1 MKRQSILNNQSV
13 RKRGK
18 GSVFLFF
25 NAIHRLGSCLLK
37 VSLLFVVIGVI
48 SISFL
53 SLYHYLLKSP
63 YIRLEEVD
71 VRGVDGEIKND
82 LIKMCGLDDKRSLL
96 ALHLNELKQK
106 MEKHPWI
113 RSVKLERRFPHIL
126 IVQAEKEIP
135 LALVLRDKVY
145 YMNRRGEAF
154 KEVDK
159 SEEMDFPV
167 ITGLSKE
174 EADVKKQLG
183 LAVFII
189 KILESEEGLW
199 SLNELSEINVKK
211 DGGLSLYFNHLP
223 VEIKLMSDLPAI
235 AGSAYEGKW
244 AEDFS
249 NRLDGLKKVA
259 DHLRQTGRIH
269 QVTKIDLNYVDGA
282 VVTFGKV

>member
-1 MKRQSILNNQSV
+1 M
-13 RKRGK
+13 
-18 GSVFLFF
+18 FF
-25 NAIHRLGSCLLK
+25 NTIHRLGSFLFK
-37 VSLLFVVIGVI
+37 VSLLFAVIGVV

-53 SLYHYLLKSP
+53 SLYNYLLKSP

-71 VRGVDGEIKND
+71 VRGVDGGIKND
-82 LIKMCGLDDKRSLL
+82 LIKMCGLDSKNSLL
-96 ALHLNELKQK
+96 ALHLNELQQK

-113 RSVKLERRFPHIL
+113 RSVKLERRFPHML

-135 LALVLRDKVY
+135 LALVLRGKVY
-145 YMNRRGEAF
+145 YMNRRGEVF
-154 KEVDK
+154 KEVGK

-167 ITGLSKE
+167 ITGLPK
-174 EADVKKQLG
+174 EADVKKQLEV
-183 LAVFII
+183 AVFII
-189 KILESEEGLW
+189 KILESEEGQW

-223 VEIKLMSDLPAI
+223 VEIKLMRGLPTI

-244 AEDFS
+244 AADLS
-249 NRLDGLKKVA
+249 NKLSRLEKVT

-269 QVTKIDLNYVDGA
+269 QVAKIDLNYVDEA

>member
-1 MKRQSILNNQSV
+1 M
-13 RKRGK
+13 
-18 GSVFLFF
+18 F
-25 NAIHRLGSCLLK
+25 A
-37 VSLLFVVIGVI
+37 VIGVI
-48 SISFL
+48 SISFV
-53 SLYHYLLKSP
+53 SFYHYMLKSP

-71 VRGVDGEIKND
+71 VRGVDGEIKNG
-82 LIKMCGLDDKRSLL
+82 LIKMCGLDDGRSLL

-145 YMNRRGEAF
+145 YMNRWGEAF

-183 LAVFII
+183 IAVFII
-189 KILESEEGLW
+189 KILESEEGQW

-235 AGSAYEGKW
+235 AGSADEGKW
-244 AEDFS
+244 AADLS